1 MRPVEFTLDAIIQAG
16 QDLQAAGR
24 NITGFAL
31 RQRVGGGN
39 PTRLKQVW
47 DEHQSSQAATVVEPV
62 AELPVEVAEVV
73 ASVGK
78 ALSERIAA
86 LAIEL
91 NDKAVKAADRRVH
104 EVVRSAGEQRAQAE
118 RELADASQTVD
129 DLEAQLDAGQI
140 RAEGLQAKL
149 AELQGVNQAQAV
161 ELAQLRE
168 RLVATETERTRYQTE
183 AENLRGEVAGHKQ
196 ATQAVTQARDQV
208 QAELMKLQAK
218 AEAAEQSHQEQ
229 RKSSALEALRTV
241 ERMTQAEAERDSTR
255 REASAV
261 REEAANLRGKIDA
274 MQSQVASLMQ
284 ALTERSLVE
293 PVEALKTE

>member
-16 QDLQAAGR
+16 QDLQTAGR

-104 EVVRSAGEQRAQAE
+104 DVVRSAGEQRAQAE

-129 DLEAQLDAGQI
+129 DLEAQLDAGQVS
-140 RAEGLQAKL
+140 AEGLQAKM

-168 RLVATETERTRYQTE
+168 RLAATEAERTRYQAET
-183 AENLRGEVAGHKQ
+183 ENLRGEVAGYKQ
-196 ATQAVTQARDQV
+196 ATLAVTQARDQV
-208 QAELMKLQAK
+208 QAELVKLQAK

-229 RKSSALEALRTV
+229 RKSTALEALRTA

-255 REASAV
+255 REASAA
-261 REEAANLRGKIDA
+261 REEAANLRGQIDA
-274 MQSQVASLMQ
+274 MQSQVANLMQ
-284 ALTERSLVE
+284 ALTERSPVG

>member
-16 QDLQAAGR
+16 QDLQTAGR

-104 EVVRSAGEQRAQAE
+104 DVVRSAGEQRAQAE

-129 DLEAQLDAGQI
+129 DLEAQLDAGQVN
-140 RAEGLQAKL
+140 AQGLQAKL

-168 RLVATETERTRYQTE
+168 RLAATEAERTRYQAET
-183 AENLRGEVAGHKQ
+183 ENLRGEVAGHKQ
-196 ATQAVTQARDQV
+196 AALAVTQARDQV
-208 QAELMKLQAK
+208 HAELVKLQAK

-229 RKSSALEALRTV
+229 RKSTALEALRTA

-255 REASAV
+255 REASAA
-261 REEAANLRGKIDA
+261 REDAANLRGQIDA
-274 MQSQVASLMQ
+274 MQSQVANLMQ
-284 ALTERSLVE
+284 ALTERSPVG

>member
-16 QDLQAAGR
+16 QDLQTAGR

-104 EVVRSAGEQRAQAE
+104 DVVRSAGEQRAQAE

-129 DLEAQLDAGQI
+129 DLEAQLDAGQVS
-140 RAEGLQAKL
+140 AEGLQAKM

-168 RLVATETERTRYQTE
+168 RLAATEAERTRYQAET
-183 AENLRGEVAGHKQ
+183 ENLRGEVAGHKQ
-196 ATQAVTQARDQV
+196 AALAITQARDQV
-208 QAELMKLQAK
+208 QAELVKLQAK

-229 RKSSALEALRTV
+229 RKSSALEAIRTA

-255 REASAV
+255 REASAA
-261 REEAANLRGKIDA
+261 REEAANLRGQIDA
-274 MQSQVASLMQ
+274 MQSQVTSLMQ
-284 ALTERSLVE
+284 AITERSPVG

>member
-16 QDLQAAGR
+16 QDLQTAGR

-129 DLEAQLDAGQI
+129 DLEAQLDAGQVN
-140 RAEGLQAKL
+140 AEGLQAKL

-168 RLVATETERTRYQTE
+168 RLAATEAERTRYQTE

-196 ATQAVTQARDQV
+196 AAQTVTQARDQV
-208 QAELMKLQAK
+208 QAELVKLQAK

-241 ERMTQAEAERDSTR
+241 ERLTQAEAERDSTR
-255 REASAV
+255 REASAA
-261 REEAANLRGKIDA
+261 REEAANLRGQIDA

-284 ALTERSLVE
+284 ALTERSSVG
-293 PVEALKTE
+293 PIEAVKTE